1 MMVSLAIWL
10 PILAGFLLLGF
21 GRSLGSLA
29 KSAASILM
37 LGVLGVSVGLLAKFD
52 SAAKGFQFSEK
63 VDWIRSLGT
72 SYSLGLDGISIWMFV
87 LTAFL
92 GLVAVLVSKPKERA
106 GQFFGQIL
114 VLSGVLLGVFAALD
128 LVLFYIFFELSLV
141 PVAMLILGWGR
152 GDRKRAA
159 TRYLAMLFGGSLLML
174 LAIIAVGVQYSAV
187 TRTASMSIVDI
198 QSVVASGKL
207 WAGKEQL
214 ENLAF
219 WGFLLAFLIKSPA
232 VPGHSWLASTYE
244 SAPVGA
250 TIAGVVLKVGTYG
263 LFRFCL
269 PLFPHAAAANASFV
283 TFLGVLG
290 ILYGGILAI
299 NQKNIFRVMVFS
311 TISHVGFIL
320 IGLFSFSHVGMVGAA
335 FQQFNHGL
343 ASAAVFV
350 LLSFLMERG
359 FTGEFS
365 ELGGLK
371 RTMPVFASLFM
382 IAMLANLGLPLTSGF
397 VGEILAMMG
406 SFESGYANVLGLNVG
421 YAVAAGA
428 GAILSASYMLYAYQ
442 RMFYGEAKSGESK
455 DLNLNEMLIG
465 GVFAAAIMVG
475 GILPTFILQRM
486 DQSVAVTGSAVK
498 PNSGTTWAEGGGEID
513 ASRIYAASSQGE
525 FK

>member
-1 MMVSLAIWL
+1 MLSLAIWI
-10 PILAGFLLLGF
+10 PILAGFALLAGGKGLA
-21 GRSLGSLA
+21 SLA
-29 KSAASILM
+29 KTGASLVM
-37 LGVLGVSVGLLAKFD
+37 LVTFGMTVGLLAKFNSSE
-52 SAAKGFQFSEK
+52 SAFQFHEK
-63 VDWIRSLGT
+63 IDWIRSLGT

-92 GLVAVLVSKPKERA
+92 GLVAVLVSKPKDRSA
-106 GQFFGQIL
+106 QFFGQIL
-114 VLSGVLLGVFAALD
+114 ILSGILLGVFAALD

-141 PVAMLILGWGR
+141 PVAMMILGWGR
-152 GDRKRAA
+152 GDRKKAA

-174 LAIIAVGVQYSAV
+174 LAIIAVGMRYAHI
-187 TRTASMSIVDI
+187 TGTPSMSIVDI
-198 QSVVASGKL
+198 QAAVASGKL
-207 WAGKEQL
+207 WAGSEQL
-214 ENLAF
+214 ESLAF

-244 SAPVGA
+244 SAPIGA

-269 PLFPHAAAANASFV
+269 PLFPHAAASNAALV
-283 TFLGVLG
+283 TLLGVVG
-290 ILYGGILAI
+290 IIYGGILAI
-299 NQKNIFRVMVFS
+299 NQKNIFRVMAFS

-350 LLSFLMERG
+350 LLAFLMERG
-359 FTGEFS
+359 FSGEFN

-382 IAMLANLGLPLTSGF
+382 IAMLANLGLPMTSGF
-397 VGEILAMMG
+397 IGEILALMG

-421 YAVAAGA
+421 YAVAAGL

-442 RMFYGEAKSGESK
+442 KMFYGPPNAKDTH
-455 DLNLNEMLIG
+455 DLNMNELLLG
-465 GVFAAAIMVG
+465 GVFAVAILVG
-475 GILPTFILQRM
+475 GILPTSILSRM
-486 DQSVAVTGSAVK
+486 DHSVAVTGSTTT
-498 PNSGTTWAEGGGEID
+498 PNSGSTWTTGVEPDPA
-513 ASRIYAASSQGE
+513 RIYAQSTEGAA
-525 FK
+525 K